1 MFLFGFTS
9 QVLSLTAAVGGGG
22 AVWAVVAVTVVLV
35 CIAAFWHGLT
45 VPRYEVESSKLKG
58 GQFIRI
64 VHISD
69 LHSSRY
75 GKGQEKLLRNI
86 RELMPD
92 RGEGVYLQGPIFFDF
107 GYNISMGKGSFANFN
122 FTVMDE
128 NRVTIGENVFIG
140 PGCTLAT
147 AVHPLRWQERNS
159 FFNKKTGSVTNL
171 ERALPITIG
180 DNCWI
185 GANVVVC
192 PGVTIGSGCVIGA
205 GSVVTRDIPAD
216 TLAVGNPCK
225 PLRPISNEDS
235 FSSRPDWPNDL
246 F

>member
-1 MFLFGFTS
+1 MTEREKMYAGLVYDPFAEGMPEDRTRAH
-9 QVLSLTAAVGGGG
+9 VLCKEYNDT
-22 AVWAVVAVTVVLV
+22 T
-35 CIAAFWHGLT
+35 
-45 VPRYEVESSKLKG
+45 EVDAERREEIL
-58 GQFIRI
+58 
-64 VHISD
+64 
-69 LHSSRY
+69 
-75 GKGQEKLLRNI
+75 

-92 RGEGVYLQGPIFFDF
+92 RGEGVYLQGPIYFDF

-185 GANVVVC
+185 GAGVTIC

-205 GSVVTRDIPAD
+205 GSVVTRDIPD
-216 TLAVGNPCK
+216 NTIAVGNPCK

>member
-1 MFLFGFTS
+1 MTEREKMYAGMVYDPFTEGMPEDRTRAH
-9 QVLSLTAAVGGGG
+9 VLCKEYNAT
-22 AVWAVVAVTVVLV
+22 T
-35 CIAAFWHGLT
+35 
-45 VPRYEVESSKLKG
+45 EVDAERREEIL
-58 GQFIRI
+58 
-64 VHISD
+64 
-69 LHSSRY
+69 
-75 GKGQEKLLRNI
+75 

-92 RGEGVYLQGPIFFDF
+92 RGADVYLQGPIYFDF

-128 NRVTIGENVFIG
+128 AKVTIGESVFIG
-140 PGCTLAT
+140 PSVNLVT
-147 AVHPLRWQERNS
+147 AVHPLRWQERNA
-159 FFNKKTGSVTNL
+159 FFNKKTGNVTNL

-185 GANVVVC
+185 GAGVTIC

-205 GSVVTRDIPAD
+205 GSVVTRDIPD
-216 TLAVGNPCK
+216 NTIAVGNPCK

>member
-1 MFLFGFTS
+1 MTEREKMYAGLVYDPFAEGMPEDRTRAH
-9 QVLSLTAAVGGGG
+9 VLCKEYNDT
-22 AVWAVVAVTVVLV
+22 T
-35 CIAAFWHGLT
+35 
-45 VPRYEVESSKLKG
+45 EVDAERREEIL
-58 GQFIRI
+58 
-64 VHISD
+64 
-69 LHSSRY
+69 
-75 GKGQEKLLRNI
+75 

-92 RGEGVYLQGPIFFDF
+92 RGEGVYLQGPIYFDF

-185 GANVVVC
+185 GAGVTIC

-205 GSVVTRDIPAD
+205 GSVITRDIPAD

>member
-1 MFLFGFTS
+1 MTEREKMYAGLVYDPFTEGMPEDRTRAH
-9 QVLSLTAAVGGGG
+9 VLCKQYNDT
-22 AVWAVVAVTVVLV
+22 T
-35 CIAAFWHGLT
+35 
-45 VPRYEVESSKLKG
+45 EVDAERREEIL
-58 GQFIRI
+58 
-64 VHISD
+64 
-69 LHSSRY
+69 
-75 GKGQEKLLRNI
+75 

-225 PLRPISNEDS
+225 PVRTISNEDS